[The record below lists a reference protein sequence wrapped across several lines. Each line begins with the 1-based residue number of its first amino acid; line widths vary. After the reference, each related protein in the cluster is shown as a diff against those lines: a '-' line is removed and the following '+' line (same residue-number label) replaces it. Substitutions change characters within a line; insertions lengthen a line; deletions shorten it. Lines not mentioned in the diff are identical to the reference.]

1 MNEDVGI
8 IYLLNHG
15 PDVRGAVWAYRD
27 HVQGMKPGTHVE
39 HYEHG
44 ELVMRF
50 ELVSV
55 SRAGDE
61 IHFEGR
67 KLAA

>member
-1 MNEDVGI
+1 MNEEPGI

-27 HVQGMKPGTHVE
+27 HVQGMKPGTRVE
-39 HYEHG
+39 HYERG
-44 ELVMRF
+44 ELVLVF
-50 ELVSV
+50 ELLHVA
-55 SRAGDE
+55 RAGDE